1 MSRRKDT
8 NAREGHYARILMR
21 NLIERLKKRGWKK
34 REIAKAVGIIKKAKQ
49 DKAKETI
56 FLERRIYWILLA
68 ILIAANLAISAA
80 LVPILIALK
89 EEILYFIITLIGVVF
104 GALFETVIRS
114 MEHLEKR
121 HHTFL
126 AVFIPIMAFAA
137 VFFISNLSND
147 LMKMIGLSNFHSP
160 IIIAFVYA
168 VSFALPYIVYR
179 FILKIEYY
187 AKV

>member
-1 MSRRKDT
+1 MSRRKNT
-8 NAREGHYARILMR
+8 NAIILMR

-34 REIAKAVGIIKKAKQ
+34 MEIAKAVGIIKKAKQ

-56 FLERRIYWILLA
+56 FIEDRIYWILLV

-80 LVPILIALK
+80 LIPILIALR
-89 EEILYFIITLIGVVF
+89 EEILLFIIILIGIVF
-104 GALFETVIRS
+104 GALFETVIRGI
-114 MEHLEKR
+114 EHLEKR

-126 AVFIPIMAFAA
+126 AVFIPIMAFVA
-137 VFFISNLSND
+137 VFFISRLSNN
-147 LMKMIGLSNFHSP
+147 LVKMMGLNNFHSP

-168 VSFALPYIVYR
+168 VSFVLPYIVCR

-187 AKV
+187 AKE